1 MRDGKRGDNRN
12 QGSDTTQRYDQT
24 KQKQKMI
31 DTFENVQKAHLDKSQ
46 GCLMPARVKLNKAGI
61 AEVVENSFST
71 CRNKKPQHSGCL
83 F

>member
-1 MRDGKRGDNRN
+1 
-12 QGSDTTQRYDQT
+12 
-24 KQKQKMI
+24 MI
-31 DTFENVQKAHLDKSQ
+31 DTFENVQKPHLDKSQ

-61 AEVVENSFST
+61 AQVVENSFSA